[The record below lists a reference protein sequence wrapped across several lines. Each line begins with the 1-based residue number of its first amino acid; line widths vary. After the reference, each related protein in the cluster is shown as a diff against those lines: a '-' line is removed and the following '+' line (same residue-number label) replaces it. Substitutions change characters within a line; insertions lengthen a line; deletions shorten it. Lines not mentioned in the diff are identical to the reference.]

1 MAFAPATSNY
11 FANAVTTAGVNIPFG
26 DLPSIASQGEADD
39 IREVVYSILNQVA
52 DVYLSL
58 DPATERTTSMTVNR
72 STSMVDSDT
81 IRKTFTVSLLLDA
94 TDLTV
99 VD

>member
-11 FANAVTTAGVNIPFG
+11 FANADTTAGVSIPFA
-26 DLPSIASQGEADD
+26 DLVSIADQTEADD

-52 DVYLSL
+52 DVYIPL
-58 DPATERTTSMTVNR
+58 DSADKTTSMTVNR
-72 STSMVDSDT
+72 STSMVDADT
-81 IRKTFTVSLLLDA
+81 IRKTFTVSLLLDVNN
-94 TDLTV
+94 LTV

>member
-11 FANAVTTAGVNIPFG
+11 FANAVTTAGVNIPFSN
-26 DLPSIASQGEADD
+26 LPSIANQSEADD

-52 DVYLSL
+52 DVYIPLGT
-58 DPATERTTSMTVNR
+58 TEKTTSMTINR
-72 STSMVDSDT
+72 STSMVDADT
-81 IRKTFTVSLLLDA
+81 IRKTFTVSLLLDVN
-94 TDLTV
+94 DLTV